1 MDAGGQNVEVNADNS
16 AALNA
21 ILHRQLTIFGTR
33 RETRYCMTS
42 IGNHQV
48 GHSEIPADNV
58 DNLKNFYSSLFGW
71 QFEGGET
78 QGYFMIKNA
87 GISGAIAQKD
97 PQQIS
102 NQFVT
107 VESIEGQ
114 FIRTLSLYSF
124 CRFLC

>member
-1 MDAGGQNVEVNADNS
+1 LDAGGQNVEVNADNS

-71 QFEGGET
+71 QFERGET
-78 QGYFMIKNA
+78 QGYYMIKNA
-87 GISGAIAQKD
+87 GISGAITQKD

-107 VESIEGQ
+107 VESIEDQ

>member
-1 MDAGGQNVEVNADNS
+1 
-16 AALNA
+16 
-21 ILHRQLTIFGTR
+21 
-33 RETRYCMTS
+33 MTS

-102 NQFVT
+102 NQIVT